1 MDWRC
6 SWHWRSLW
14 RLATGNVLESPGV
27 LIWITDTTPTSSTHS
42 LGLGKNTSASLNAF
56 RKRSDEAKRALTALQ
71 SQKTDVDLDHYRSV
85 LKNQDVVKQAEKI
98 ISEFKPVSYDVSAQ
112 LKAIDAFESKATEQ
126 AKATESKIASELKDL
141 KATLS
146 NIEGAR
152 PFDQLT
158 TDDLIA
164 ARPEIKKTVEEM
176 VSSRKGRQEIGV
188 YTGFSDLT
196 LLHPL
201 FSPLLTGQ
209 EGQVD
214 YTRLPREV
222 RRPVSPL
229 VSWLKGQ
236 SVRNGN
242 DKVMKARAER
252 LCRASSVRRRQTI
265 HTDSPAHV
273 V

>member
-27 LIWITDTTPTSSTHS
+27 LIWITDTAPTTSTHS

-71 SQKTDVDLDHYRSV
+71 SQKTNVDLDHYRSV

-176 VSSRKGRQEIGV
+176 VSRQQVGV
-188 YTGFSDLT
+188 YTGFSELT
-196 LLHPL
+196 LLLPV
-201 FSPLLTGQ
+201 LLAFISQVKKGKWTTPGYQ
-209 EGQVD
+209 EKFGD
-214 YTRLPREV
+214 L
-222 RRPVSPL
+222 
-229 VSWLKGQ
+229 
-236 SVRNGN
+236 SV
-242 DKVMKARAER
+242 
-252 LCRASSVRRRQTI
+252 L
-265 HTDSPAHV
+265 
-273 V
+273 